1 MSELSLVLSEKF
13 AEDDAASIRAALGR
27 HLQVGKP
34 VSLCRQSI
42 DPPSV
47 MQLLGEA
54 ALWLPLVTAATAF
67 AKSFFSTLGKRAA
80 DAAWDSAVA
89 WKENKDIKPLADVA
103 TALVAG
109 ADRVDGKVMIGVGL
123 DIPDDRFGTMTWTDS
138 RDPLEVAR
146 MLSVFVVR
154 AEKISATMQ
163 AAIERG
169 HEPIGPVTIEL
180 EDDGSVTIWWDAVP
194 DFKPHEERV
203 P

>member
-1 MSELSLVLSEKF
+1 MSELNLVLSEKF
-13 AEDDAASIRAALGR
+13 AQDDATSIRAALGR

-34 VSLCRQSI
+34 VTLCQRSV
-42 DPPSV
+42 DPPSII
-47 MQLLGEA
+47 QLLGAA

-80 DAAWDSAVA
+80 DAAWDSAAA
-89 WKENKDIKPLADVA
+89 WKENKDLEPLADVA

-109 ADRVDGKVMIGVGL
+109 ADRVGGKVMIGVGL
-123 DIPDDRFGTMTWTDS
+123 DIPDDIFGTVIGTDS

-146 MLSVFVVR
+146 ILSVFVVR

-169 HEPIGPVTIEL
+169 HEPIGPVTIEP
-180 EDDGSVTIWWDAVP
+180 EDDGSVTIRWHSAP
-194 DFKPHEERV
+194 DFKIHEERV